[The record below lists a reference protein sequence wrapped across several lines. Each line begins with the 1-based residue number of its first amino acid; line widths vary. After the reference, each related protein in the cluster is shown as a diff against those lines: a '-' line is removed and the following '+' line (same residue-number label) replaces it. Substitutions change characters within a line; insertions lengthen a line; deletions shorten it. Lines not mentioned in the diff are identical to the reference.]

1 MPTMGGEKLPVLTAR
16 ELLSI
21 LKRLGFEQS
30 HQRGSHLTLK
40 RPRDGRRATIPVHA
54 GRTLKKGLLKGL
66 LNDIG
71 LTVEEV
77 NRLR

>member
-1 MPTMGGEKLPVLTAR
+1 MGGEKLPLLPAR

-21 LKRLGFEQS
+21 LKRLGFEPV

-40 RPRDGRRATIPVHA
+40 RLSDLRRVTVPIHA
-54 GRTLKKGLLKGL
+54 GRTIKKGLLKGI
-66 LNDIG
+66 LNDVG
-71 LTVEEV
+71 LTTQAF

>member
-1 MPTMGGEKLPVLTAR
+1 MGGEKLPVLTAR

-21 LKRLGFEQS
+21 LKRLAFEPF

-40 RPRDGRRATIPVHA
+40 RVIDNRRVTIPIHA
-54 GRTLKKGLLKGL
+54 GRTLKKGLLLGILK
-66 LNDIG
+66 DIG
-71 LTVEEV
+71 LTVHEF

>member
-1 MPTMGGEKLPVLTAR
+1 MGGEKLPVLTAR

-21 LKRLGFEQS
+21 LTRLGFERS
-30 HQRGSHLTLK
+30 HQRGSHLTL
-40 RPRDGRRATIPVHA
+40 RQPADNRRATVPIHA
-54 GRTLKKGLLKGL
+54 GRTLKKGLLRGI

-71 LTVEEV
+71 LTVEEF